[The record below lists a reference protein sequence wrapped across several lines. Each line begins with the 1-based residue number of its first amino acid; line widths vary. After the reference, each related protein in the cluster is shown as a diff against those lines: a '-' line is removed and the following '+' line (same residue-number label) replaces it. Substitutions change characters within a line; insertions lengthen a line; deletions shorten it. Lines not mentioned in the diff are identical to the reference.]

1 MRNMKLCLSS
11 AAVITAGMIVVAS
24 ASAQVQVPATNNQ
37 VHQPGRTINEQANPD
52 RMDSVGEHFACK
64 SSEIVGLTVRTAGDQ
79 EKGKIKDL
87 VIGQD
92 GRVEYAAV
100 SFGGFLGMGDKLFAV
115 PWEAIHVVRNNNKAE
130 FARIDVTEDTIKN
143 RQGFDQEHWPDR
155 ADPSFMTPAAS
166 VMPSCKTEMCR
177 AVGKLTKFDS
187 CLTRCGDEPHTGR

>member
-1 MRNMKLCLSS
+1 MKEKKSNLWLLSVM
-11 AAVITAGMIVVAS
+11 AAILAGPVLAAS
-24 ASAQVQVPATNNQ
+24 VFAQAQVPATNNPAI
-37 VHQPGRTINEQANPD
+37 QPGHMMTDSNNPN
-52 RMDSVGEHFACK
+52 RMDVPGEHFACK
-64 SSEIVGLTVRTAGDQ
+64 ASEIVGLTVRTAGDQ

-130 FARIDVTEDTIKN
+130 FARIDVTEDTIKS

-155 ADPSFMTPAAS
+155 ADPSFATTGSQRHAELEYPK
-166 VMPSCKTEMCR
+166 VPS
-177 AVGKLTKFDS
+177 
-187 CLTRCGDEPHTGR
+187 TR

>member
-1 MRNMKLCLSS
+1 MNRWLAS
-11 AAVITAGMIVVAS
+11 AAVITAGIIAAVPT
-24 ASAQVQVPATNNQ
+24 SAQVQVPATNNQ
-37 VHQPGRTINEQANPD
+37 VNPPAHMNTDPANVN
-52 RMDSVGEHFACK
+52 RMDNMGEHFACK
-64 SSEIVGLTVRTAGDQ
+64 VSEIVGLTVRTAGDQ

-130 FARIDVTEDTIKN
+130 FARIDVSEDTIKN

-155 ADPSFMTPAAS
+155 ADPSFMTPGGQRHAELEYPK
-166 VMPSCKTEMCR
+166 VPS
-177 AVGKLTKFDS
+177 
-187 CLTRCGDEPHTGR
+187 TR